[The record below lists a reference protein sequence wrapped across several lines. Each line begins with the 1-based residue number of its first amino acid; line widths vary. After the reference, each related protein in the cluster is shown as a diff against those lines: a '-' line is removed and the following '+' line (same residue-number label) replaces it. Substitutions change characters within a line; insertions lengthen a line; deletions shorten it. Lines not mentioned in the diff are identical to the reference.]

1 MGEKKIYIGKRQEIS
16 VASTVHST
24 NKTRT
29 EFAFLHF
36 LFLSFVYKTKRY
48 GILDWPERTV

>member
-1 MGEKKIYIGKRQEIS
+1 MGEKKIYIEKRQEIS

-36 LFLSFVYKTKRY
+36 LFLSFVYKTKRD
-48 GILDWPERTV
+48 GILYWPERTV